1 MSVKAGFGFPWT
13 RYRMTAQ
20 ENMDVIHQDKA
31 QLSSGE
37 TIVAMACHATTLRIA
52 MPGGVDLALDL
63 AAGERALIVATD
75 DASLVGSLQFAPFDL
90 SRVVRMFAFFEHC
103 NRRTDITDAP
113 WPQVTVC
120 RSWRQLE
127 DTDDALSWMID
138 IIAGDAPE
146 LPVLRQVWR
155 QSEIYQLVRFVLS
168 NDAGENIDD
177 MAQRYGLSV
186 SHFRRKCRR
195 VFDRPLKQELRI
207 LRAARALLG
216 YPASARSITRL
227 AEDHGYASPS
237 HFCSEIKSL
246 VGIAPRDIFRAVT
259 PV

>member
-1 MSVKAGFGFPWT
+1 MP
-13 RYRMTAQ
+13 AQ

-37 TIVAMACHATTLRIA
+37 AVVAVACHATTLRVT
-52 MPGGVDLALDL
+52 MSGGVDLSVEL
-63 AAGERALIVATD
+63 AAGERALIVATA
-75 DASLVGSLQFAPFDL
+75 DASLVGSLSFLPFDL
-90 SRVVRMFAFFEHC
+90 SRVIRMFAFFEHC
-103 NRRTDITDAP
+103 NRRTDVTDVP

-120 RSWRQLE
+120 RSRRLLE
-127 DTDDALSWMID
+127 EADDALAWLID
-138 IIAGDAPE
+138 VIASDAPE
-146 LPVLRQVWR
+146 LPILRKIWR
-155 QSEIYQLVRFVLS
+155 QSEVYQLVRHVLA
-168 NDAGENIDD
+168 NDSGDNIDG
-177 MAQRYGLSV
+177 MAERYGLSV
-186 SHFRRKCRR
+186 SHFRRKCRK